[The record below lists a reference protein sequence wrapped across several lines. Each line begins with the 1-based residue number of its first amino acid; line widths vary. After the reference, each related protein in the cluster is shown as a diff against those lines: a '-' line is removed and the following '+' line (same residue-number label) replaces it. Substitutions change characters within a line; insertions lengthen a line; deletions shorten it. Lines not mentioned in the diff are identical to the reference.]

1 MITRPFFLFRPRV
14 SIERFSSAPSLCVD
28 RQYPEEIPVSKADDV
43 FWRQFAMIVLLL
55 TIFGFAMYFVAKG
68 IGGQA
73 YARMQQDPDAITQ
86 RIAPVGNARIGDPTA
101 RLAAATPQSVRI
113 SQSQT
118 DTPDTSASQT
128 TASVETVAAADAA
141 GEEVYKSACFAC
153 HLSGAGGAPKLEDK
167 SAWET
172 RAAQG
177 FDTLLQSVINGKGAM
192 PPKGGFMHLTDDDL
206 RAAIIYMLDQAGVS
220 ADG

>member
-1 MITRPFFLFRPRV
+1 M
-14 SIERFSSAPSLCVD
+14 
-28 RQYPEEIPVSKADDV
+28 SKADDV
-43 FWRQFAMIVLLL
+43 FWRQFGMIVVLL
-55 TIFGFAMYFVAKG
+55 TIFGFAMYFLAKA
-68 IGGQA
+68 IGSEA
-73 YARMQQDPDAITQ
+73 YARMQHDPDAIAQ
-86 RIAPVGNARIGDPTA
+86 RIAPVGNARIGDPEA
-101 RLAAATPQSVRI
+101 RLAAATPQSAQALQD
-113 SQSQT
+113 QS
-118 DTPDTSASQT
+118 DSLDASASQT
-128 TASVETVAAADAA
+128 DASGENVTMAAADAA
-141 GEEVYKSACFAC
+141 GEEIYKSACFAC

-206 RAAIIYMLDQAGVS
+206 RAAIHYMLDQAGVS